1 MWCREM
7 VGVEMEGA
15 VAEIEALVVEK
26 KVVVVKVEVV
36 AVKTEVVVVPMEV
49 FEVVERLVV
58 SVTTKEKGEILK
70 KVDCA
75 LLRCSRV

>member
-1 MWCREM
+1 MEGT
-7 VGVEMEGA
+7 VAEME
-15 VAEIEALVVEK
+15 VMMIEK
-26 KVVVVKVEVV
+26 TVVVVKVEVV

>member
-1 MWCREM
+1 MEGT
-7 VGVEMEGA
+7 VAEME
-15 VAEIEALVVEK
+15 VMMIEK
-26 KVVVVKVEVV
+26 TVVVVKVEVV

-70 KVDCA
+70 KVDSA
-75 LLRCSRV
+75 LLRCSHV